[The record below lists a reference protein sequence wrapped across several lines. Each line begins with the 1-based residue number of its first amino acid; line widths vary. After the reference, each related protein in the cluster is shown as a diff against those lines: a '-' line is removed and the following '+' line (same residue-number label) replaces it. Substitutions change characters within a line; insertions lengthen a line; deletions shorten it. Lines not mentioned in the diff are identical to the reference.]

1 METTMIISMDDYR
14 RLDNEYDSGADS
26 DRRRAYEHH
35 GNAVPALRLATVESE
50 SQDGP
55 NLPVDFDDF
64 DAKEFIERA
73 YSLAT
78 QI

>member
-1 METTMIISMDDYR
+1 MIISMDDYR
-14 RLDNEYDSGADS
+14 RIDKEYDSGADS
-26 DRRRAYEHH
+26 DRRQAYDHY
-35 GNAVPALRLATVESE
+35 GNTVPKLRLATVESE
-50 SQDGP
+50 LQDSP
-55 NLPVDFDDF
+55 DLPVDFYDF